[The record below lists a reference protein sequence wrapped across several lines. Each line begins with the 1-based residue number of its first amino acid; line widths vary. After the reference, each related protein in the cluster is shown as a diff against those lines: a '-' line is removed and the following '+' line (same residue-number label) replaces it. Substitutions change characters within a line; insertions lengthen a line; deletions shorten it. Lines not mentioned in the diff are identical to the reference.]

1 MKKLTFKQVAPFL
14 VLGFVAVASIFVP
27 SLPNFDD
34 GGKYNT
40 ADIAWVIVATALVF
54 LMTPGLAFFY
64 GGMVH
69 RKNVISTMIKS
80 VVAAG
85 VVSILWV
92 IVGFSLSFGDSI
104 GGFIGN
110 PTTFLFFK
118 GVSSGAPIL
127 SGGTAM
133 TIPLL
138 LFALFQLMFAIIT
151 PGLVVGAVAE
161 RIRFTAYILFIAL
174 FSLFV
179 YAPIAHWTWHPEG
192 FLYKMGVLD
201 FAGGTVVHISAGCAA
216 LAGALVLK
224 RRKVHME
231 KQEIPPANIPYVL
244 IGTGLLWFGWFGFNA
259 GSALGANS
267 LSVSAFA
274 TTNTA
279 AAAAGLSWMFF
290 DVVRGKKPSVL
301 GFCIGAVVG
310 LVAITPAAGFVAIPQ
325 SIFIG
330 FVAAITSNLAVYYK
344 SKSTLDDTLDVFP
357 CHGIG
362 GIVGML
368 LTGIFATKAVNAAG
382 NNGLFYGNASFF
394 LTQVKALAIVVT
406 YSFVVSFAIFKF
418 INFVLP
424 LRVSQEDEE
433 LGLDASQHDEKY
445 LQGTLLVTTSNGN
458 GHYIKETENKI
469 EKGTMV

>member
-1 MKKLTFKQVAPFL
+1 MKNLTARNLAPFL
-14 VLGFVAVASIFVP
+14 ILAIVAVAAIFIP

-34 GGKYNT
+34 GKFSA
-40 ADIAWVIVATALVF
+40 ADIAWILVATALVF

-85 VVSILWV
+85 VVSVLWV
-92 IVGFSLSFGDSI
+92 TVGYSLCFGETI

-110 PTTFLFFK
+110 PMTHFLFK
-118 GVSSGAPIL
+118 GVASGAPAL
-127 SGGTAM
+127 QGGATL

-161 RIRFTAYILFIAL
+161 RIKFTAYILFIVL
-174 FSLFV
+174 FSLLV
-179 YAPIAHWTWHPEG
+179 YAPLAHWTWHPQG
-192 FLYKMGVLD
+192 FLFKWGVLD

-224 RRKVHME
+224 RRQSHIEHK
-231 KQEIPPANIPYVL
+231 EIPPANIPYVL

-259 GSALGANS
+259 GSALASGTLA
-267 LSVSAFA
+267 VSAFA

-290 DVVRGKKPSVL
+290 DVIKGKKPSVL

-310 LVAITPAAGFVAIPQ
+310 LVAITPGAGFVAIPQ

-330 FVAAITSNLAVYYK
+330 FFAAIVSNVAVYYK
-344 SKSTLDDTLDVFP
+344 SKSRLDDTLDVFP

-362 GIVGML
+362 GIVGMIM
-368 LTGIFATKAVNAAG
+368 TGIFATKSVNAAG
-382 NNGLFYGNASFF
+382 ADGLFYGGTAFF
-394 LTQVKALAIVVT
+394 FTQLKGLAIVVA
-406 YSFVVSFAIFKF
+406 YSFTVSFAIFKF
-418 INFVLP
+418 INFILP
-424 LRVSQEDEE
+424 IRVSQEEE
-433 LGLDASQHDEKY
+433 LLGLDASQHDENY
-445 LQGTLLVTTSNGN
+445 SQGTLVVQSLFEKEPKEILVD
-458 GHYIKETENKI
+458 H
-469 EKGTMV
+469 

>member
-1 MKKLTFKQVAPFL
+1 MKSLTLRNLAPFF
-14 VLGFVAVASIFVP
+14 VLAVVAIAAIFIP

-34 GGKYNT
+34 GKFNG
-40 ADIAWVIVATALVF
+40 ADVAWILVATALVF

-85 VVSILWV
+85 VVSVLWV
-92 IVGFSLSFGDSI
+92 TVGYSLAFGETM

-110 PTTFLFFK
+110 PFTHLFFK
-118 GVSSGAPIL
+118 GVASGAPIL
-127 SGGTAM
+127 QGATSSL

-138 LFALFQLMFAIIT
+138 LFSLFQLMFAIIT

-161 RIRFTAYILFIAL
+161 RIKFSAYILFIVL
-174 FSLFV
+174 FSLLV
-179 YAPIAHWTWHPEG
+179 YAPLAHWTWHPMG
-192 FLYKMGVLD
+192 FLLKMGVLD

-224 RRKVHME
+224 RRQSHIDNK
-231 KQEIPPANIPYVL
+231 EIPPANIPYVL

-259 GSALGANS
+259 GSALGANT
-267 LSVSAFA
+267 LAVSAFA

-290 DVVRGKKPSVL
+290 DVLKGKKPSVL

-310 LVAITPAAGFVAIPQ
+310 LVAITPGAGFVAIPQ

-330 FVAAITSNLAVYYK
+330 FVAAIISNVAVHYKAK
-344 SKSTLDDTLDVFP
+344 SKLDDTLDVFP
-357 CHGIG
+357 CHGVG
-362 GIVGML
+362 GMVGMI
-368 LTGIFATKAVNAAG
+368 LTGVFASKSVNGLGAD
-382 NNGLFYGNASFF
+382 GLFYGGGQFF
-394 LTQVKALAIVVT
+394 LTQMKGLAIVVA
-406 YSFVVSFAIFKF
+406 YSFTMSFAIFKF
-418 INFVLP
+418 INFILP
-424 LRVSQEDEE
+424 IRVSQEDEL
-433 LGLDASQHDEKY
+433 LGLDASQHNENY
-445 LQGTLLVTTSNGN
+445 TQGTLLVQTG
-458 GHYIKETENKI
+458 GEIKETLVED
-469 EKGTMV
+469 